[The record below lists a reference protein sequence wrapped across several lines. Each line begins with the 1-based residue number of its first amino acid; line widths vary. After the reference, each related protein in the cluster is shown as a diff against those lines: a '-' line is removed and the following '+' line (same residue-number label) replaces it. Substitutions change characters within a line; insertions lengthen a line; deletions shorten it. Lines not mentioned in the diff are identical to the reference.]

1 MQLPSLFQR
10 HPISAARST
19 SPHQRWEKILAW
31 LILLNFGL
39 ILFDLSYVPWRNLYF
54 RYLNPLTKIYDPI
67 KGIEPHRET
76 TQYLATID
84 QLKNQ
89 LKKQLPTSA
98 GQSAA
103 GSATLQSLRDQSAKM
118 IETNPFQLAGKTG
131 ALEKIKNRMRD
142 HMGQSS
148 AHGAFRAFWNGERL
162 QRVGVESELA
172 YFDRRIRPLIDINY
186 FRETGEDGDFVDNFW
201 WLDLG
206 FVVIFAIDLGRRC
219 LIFRRRSPNIT
230 LWQALFRRW
239 YDLLLLS
246 PWFRVLRI
254 VPLTIRWHQASLI
267 NLSAVQHQLNSLV
280 VGELADELTQVVVS
294 QVLSQAQGA
303 VKNGVASKLLTD
315 RLRRSYVDLNDINE
329 VEAIAQIFLEI
340 AIYRVL
346 PKIQPDLEEIANH
359 LLHTALIDSPA
370 FQSLKVLPGFAAA
383 PHQITGQLVRQV
395 SDALYL
401 ALTKALSD
409 PENGRISKRLTENL
423 TAALGGELQKG
434 HTVTKIESLLADL
447 LEEVKV
453 SYVQAEN
460 LSRPQGDIIVSIE
473 NPKIDTD

>member
-1 MQLPSLFQR
+1 MKLPSLFQR
-10 HPISAARST
+10 QTTPTTSSIS
-19 SPHQRWEKILAW
+19 PPRWLEQALAW

-39 ILFDLSYVPWRNLYF
+39 VLFDLSYIPWRNLYF
-54 RYLNPLTKIYDPI
+54 RYLNPVTKIYDPI

-84 QLKNQ
+84 QLK
-89 LKKQLPTSA
+89 KQLQTSKWQTA
-98 GQSAA
+98 E
-103 GSATLQSLRDQSAKM
+103 GSATLQSLRDQSTKM

-131 ALEKIKNRMRD
+131 ALEKIKNRLRD
-142 HMGQSS
+142 HIGQSS

-162 QRVGVESELA
+162 QRVGAESELA
-172 YFDRRIRPLIDINY
+172 YFDRQIRPLIDINY

-201 WLDLG
+201 WIDLG
-206 FVVIFAIDLGRRC
+206 FVVILAIDLGRRC
-219 LIFRRRSPNIT
+219 LILRRRSPKIT
-230 LWQALFRRW
+230 LRQALFRRW

-246 PWFRVLRI
+246 PWFRILRI
-254 VPLTIRWHQASLI
+254 IPLAIRWHQASLI
-267 NLSAVQHQLNSLV
+267 NLSTVQHQLNSLV
-280 VGELADELTQVVVS
+280 VGELADELTQVVVT
-294 QVLSQAQGA
+294 QVLSQAQGSIRKGA
-303 VKNGVASKLLTD
+303 ASKLFTD

-329 VEAIAQIFLEI
+329 VEAIAQIILEI

-359 LLHTALIDSPA
+359 LVQSALIDSPA
-370 FQSLKVLPGFAAA
+370 FQGLKALPGFAAA
-383 PHQITGQLVRQV
+383 PHQISGQVVRQI

-409 PENGRISKRLTENL
+409 PENGRISKRLAENF

-434 HTVTKIESLLADL
+434 HTVAKIESLLADL

-453 SYVQAEN
+453 SYLDAAD
-460 LSRPQGDIIVSIE
+460 LSRPQRDIVVPIE
-473 NPKIDTD
+473 NPKIDAD